1 MNKWKTKFSYWKF
14 DKKILLLVTV
24 SILIV
29 TLTVAGVSLTFSIAS
44 MKEQSVELLQMQ
56 NNTVAESF
64 KGSMDSYKEI
74 VLGTIM
80 DDSVQNY
87 CRQVQKNELK
97 TADIDAVYSK
107 LENLNNMYESL
118 NFAAIVSSDYKSY
131 YYRGKGS
138 LSVTQ
143 FEEVYP
149 QAYERCKYAQKGTL
163 KVSYNNDYYNDYYK
177 GNRYTLSLYYPLYDT
192 RKVSDARGLL
202 CMNFDDPA
210 VQRML
215 AVGDSSAETR
225 VVDTGGMIL
234 LSNDKEETGRY
245 VFSQCSRIRIK
256 SFLDIKPCGTRR
268 YFISH
273 TDNTFYSP
281 AVYQLRH
288 LPVKSRRILSRLQY
302 IRKNQCPFQALAL

>member
-1 MNKWKTKFSYWKF
+1 MNKWKTKFSHWKF

-131 YYRGKGS
+131 YYRGK
-138 LSVTQ
+138 
-143 FEEVYP
+143 
-149 QAYERCKYAQKGTL
+149 
-163 KVSYNNDYYNDYYK
+163 
-177 GNRYTLSLYYPLYDT
+177 
-192 RKVSDARGLL
+192 RGGL
-202 CMNFDDPA
+202 
-210 VQRML
+210 
-215 AVGDSSAETR
+215 
-225 VVDTGGMIL
+225 
-234 LSNDKEETGRY
+234 
-245 VFSQCSRIRIK
+245 
-256 SFLDIKPCGTRR
+256 
-268 YFISH
+268 
-273 TDNTFYSP
+273 
-281 AVYQLRH
+281 YQLRSLKKCIPRH
-288 LPVKSRRILSRLQY
+288 MREANMRRKER
-302 IRKNQCPFQALAL
+302 

>member
-1 MNKWKTKFSYWKF
+1 MNKMEKQKFSYWKF

-118 NFAAIVSSDYKSY
+118 NFAP
-131 YYRGKGS
+131 
-138 LSVTQ
+138 LSVRIIKVTTT
-143 FEEVYP
+143 EE
-149 QAYERCKYAQKGTL
+149 
-163 KVSYNNDYYNDYYK
+163 
-177 GNRYTLSLYYPLYDT
+177 
-192 RKVSDARGLL
+192 
-202 CMNFDDPA
+202 
-210 VQRML
+210 
-215 AVGDSSAETR
+215 R
-225 VVDTGGMIL
+225 VL
-234 LSNDKEETGRY
+234 
-245 VFSQCSRIRIK
+245 
-256 SFLDIKPCGTRR
+256 
-268 YFISH
+268 
-273 TDNTFYSP
+273 
-281 AVYQLRH
+281 YQLRSLKKCIPRH
-288 LPVKSRRILSRLQY
+288 MREANMRRKER
-302 IRKNQCPFQALAL
+302 